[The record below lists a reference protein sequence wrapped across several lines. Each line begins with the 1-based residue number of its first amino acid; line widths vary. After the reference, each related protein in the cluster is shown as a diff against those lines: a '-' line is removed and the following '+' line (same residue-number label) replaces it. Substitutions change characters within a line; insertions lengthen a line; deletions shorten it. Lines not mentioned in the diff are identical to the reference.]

1 VNSNAAP
8 YFIGVF
14 DTVASLGAKGVVR
27 LAIQVGL
34 AIGFGL
40 AAAALSILPVL
51 LLAGLAH
58 LVCDVH
64 FWPAMWV
71 LWILSVA
78 GASVWWWRRQRGA
91 YRKTIRDF
99 PNPGDEHTHVAEWKD
114 ENFDKLLSAYVHYAR
129 STNAIDEN
137 RQDFQRV
144 AWGGVD
150 KDAPK
155 MVDGHERLVQWWF
168 AGNHSDVGGSY
179 PEVESRLSDIALS
192 WMIEQ
197 ATVIP
202 NGLKVGP
209 VFVNGAKMPGTG
221 IAGLAGAL
229 AAQERASGRL
239 AADALYDS
247 LGGSICGLL
256 YQ

>member
-1 VNSNAAP
+1 M
-8 YFIGVF
+8 
-14 DTVASLGAKGVVR
+14 VR